1 MARAAPG
8 EQPPQTLVREWDRQA
23 WALDR
28 PQKAHDA
35 GRAEDRWMS
44 ELHDAGLRT
53 AGFSGGGGV
62 APVSLVDVDRADIA
76 QVAIAQLEESKSA

>member
-1 MARAAPG
+1 MAELHPG
-8 EQPPQTLVREWDRQA
+8 KQPPQTLVREWDQQA

-44 ELHDAGLRT
+44 ELHDVGFGLR
-53 AGFSGGGGV
+53 ASPEVGEWHLF
-62 APVSLVDVDRADIA
+62 PR
-76 QVAIAQLEESKSA
+76 